1 MTTKRQIADTLKQH
15 LADVAGRGRVIG
27 QVLKMRADLAAM
39 RRQLRST
46 FVELGE
52 HAYGLLKG
60 SNLTSSIDVGADE
73 FVNEC
78 IHRIDGYKA
87 DVRSKEAELEELLHK
102 EVRGNDEVPSGHVA

>member
-1 MTTKRQIADTLKQH
+1 MTTKRQLADTLKQH

-52 HAYGLLKG
+52 HVYGLLKG
-60 SNLTSSIDVGADE
+60 SDLTSSIDVGADE
-73 FVNEC
+73 FVNEF

-87 DVRSKEAELEELLHK
+87 DVRSKEAELEEILHK
-102 EVRGNDEVPSGHVA
+102 EVRGNDEVPSGHVT